1 MKHVTLFIF
10 SLLACLPLSAQQFD
24 EHFADSTLRLD
35 YIFAGDVARQHIF
48 VDELSVTPRWY
59 GRRHRL
65 NELPLK
71 GNGQITVCDTATGDT
86 IYRHSFSTLFQEWLA
101 TAEAKQVAKS
111 FENVFLIPFPKHPV
125 NIHVQLFDYHD
136 QVVATL
142 THQVDPTDKLI
153 RQYPR
158 RTPYVT
164 LQQAADTTACIHIA
178 YVAEGYTQDQMEQYL
193 QDCRDANEALF
204 RHEPFRTMRERFN
217 IIALLSPSA
226 DTDVSQPG
234 KGIWRNTALDSHF
247 DTFYSERYLTTLHI
261 KQLHNLLSGTP
272 YEHIIVLANTSH
284 YGGGGIYN
292 SYNLSYTRGKHF
304 LPVVVHE
311 FGHSFGG
318 LGDEYPYGDS
328 DPMYFA
334 DTEPWEP
341 NLTTHPDHPKWQSLI
356 DAGKAGVIEGG
367 GYLSTGVWRGQE
379 NCRMRANEH
388 PDFCPVCQQALQQLI
403 DFYTSKKPK

>member
-1 MKHVTLFIF
+1 MTRILTILFAF
-10 SLLACLPLSAQQFD
+10 SCCMPLCAQQFSK
-24 EHFADSTLRLD
+24 HFRDSTLRLD
-35 YIFAGDVARQHIF
+35 YIFAGDTAHQYIF

-59 GRRHRL
+59 GRRYRL

-71 GNGQITVCDTATGDT
+71 GNGQITVSDPATGDT
-86 IYRHSFSTLFQEWLA
+86 LYRHSFSTLFQEWLA
-101 TAEAKQVAKS
+101 TAEAKQVSKS

-125 NIHVQLFDYHD
+125 CVHIQLLDYHD
-136 QVVATL
+136 RIVASL
-142 THQVDPTDKLI
+142 THQVDPSDCLI
-153 RQYPR
+153 RQYPTH
-158 RTPYVT
+158 TPYIT
-164 LQQAADTTACIHIA
+164 LQQAEDTMSCIHIA
-178 YVAEGYTQDQMEQYL
+178 FVAEGYTEDQMEQYL
-193 QDCRDANEALF
+193 QDCHDANEALF
-204 RHEPFRTMRERFN
+204 RHEPFRSMRQRFN
-217 IIALLSPSA
+217 IIALMSPSA

-247 DTFYSERYLTTLHI
+247 DTFYTQRYLTTLHL
-261 KQLHNLLSGTP
+261 KQLHTLLSGAP

-292 SYNLSYTRGKHF
+292 SYNLSYTRGKNF

-356 DAGKAGVIEGG
+356 DAGKAGVVEGG
-367 GYLSTGVWRGQE
+367 GYLSKGVWRGQE
-379 NCRMRANEH
+379 NCRMRTNEH
-388 PDFCPVCQQALQQLI
+388 PDFCPVCQQALQRLI
-403 DFYTSKKPK
+403 DFYTCKKPK

>member
-1 MKHVTLFIF
+1 MKHVALFLF
-10 SLLACLPLSAQQFD
+10 GLFMSLPLSAQRFS

-35 YIFAGDVARQHIF
+35 YVFAGDVARQQIF

-65 NELPLK
+65 SELPLK
-71 GNGQITVCDTATGDT
+71 GNGQITVTAPATGDT
-86 IYRHSFSTLFQEWLA
+86 LYRHSFSTLFQEWLA
-101 TAEAKQVAKS
+101 TTEAKQVAKS

-125 NIHVQLFDYHD
+125 NVNVQLFDYHD
-136 QVVATL
+136 QVVASL
-142 THQVDPTDKLI
+142 THRVDPKDCLI
-153 RQYPR
+153 RQYPQ

-164 LQQAADTTACIHIA
+164 LQQAADTTSCIHIA
-178 YVAEGYTQDQMEQYL
+178 YVAEGYTQDQMEQFL

-204 RHEPFRTMRERFN
+204 RHEPFRAMRQRFN
-217 IIALLSPSA
+217 IIALMSPSA

-247 DTFYSERYLTTLHI
+247 DTFYTERYLTTLHL
-261 KQLHNLLSGTP
+261 KQLHNLLNGTP

-292 SYNLSYTRGKHF
+292 SYNLSYTRGKNF

-356 DAGKAGVIEGG
+356 DAGRAGVIEGG
-367 GYLSTGVWRGQE
+367 GYLSKGVWRGQE
-379 NCRMRANEH
+379 NCRMRTNEH
-388 PDFCPVCQQALQQLI
+388 PDFCPVCQQALQRLI
-403 DFYTSKKPK
+403 DFYTCKKPK

>member
-1 MKHVTLFIF
+1 MKHVALFLF
-10 SLLACLPLSAQQFD
+10 GLFMSLPLSAQRFS

-35 YIFAGDVARQHIF
+35 YVFAGDVARQQIF

-65 NELPLK
+65 SELPLK
-71 GNGQITVCDTATGDT
+71 GNGQITVTAPATGDT
-86 IYRHSFSTLFQEWLA
+86 LYRHSFSTLFQEWLA
-101 TAEAKQVAKS
+101 TTEAKQVAKS

-125 NIHVQLFDYHD
+125 NVNVQLFDYHD
-136 QVVATL
+136 QVVASL
-142 THQVDPTDKLI
+142 THRVDPKDCLI
-153 RQYPR
+153 RQYPQ

-164 LQQAADTTACIHIA
+164 LQQAADTTSCIHIA

-204 RHEPFRTMRERFN
+204 RHEPFRAMRQRFN
-217 IIALLSPSA
+217 IIALMSPSA

-247 DTFYSERYLTTLHI
+247 DTFYTERYLTTLHL
-261 KQLHNLLSGTP
+261 KQLHNLLNGTP

-292 SYNLSYTRGKHF
+292 SYNLSYTRGKNF

-356 DAGKAGVIEGG
+356 DAGRAGVIEGG
-367 GYLSTGVWRGQE
+367 GYLSKGVWRGQE
-379 NCRMRANEH
+379 NCRMRTNEH
-388 PDFCPVCQQALQQLI
+388 PDFCPVCQQALQRLI
-403 DFYTSKKPK
+403 DFYTCKKPK